1 MEGTAGEKGRDKERR
16 EKVRNREGRSK
27 ERVRRTIPRVLRET
41 NTKTGSQ
48 AEKDDQS
55 KKWGAS
61 GQIPKLRH
69 KDTDFCFSPRT

>member
-41 NTKTGSQ
+41 NTDRVAGGERRPEQEMGSQ
-48 AEKDDQS
+48 WAD
-55 KKWGAS
+55 
-61 GQIPKLRH
+61 PKIE
-69 KDTDFCFSPRT
+69 T